1 MSAERDNY
9 TSGGGEWMIEVFPVH
24 ATLPA
29 SDLSRARHWYQERMG
44 LTPIREDEVGLW
56 YEFAGSRL
64 LLYETSLAGTAQNTA
79 AEWLVEDIESVMA
92 DLRSHGVAFEEYDF
106 PGLKTENGLGAIGN
120 HKAAWFKDSEGNIP
134 SLDEP
139 PPGWAS

>member
-1 MSAERDNY
+1 MPPKHDNY
-9 TSGGGEWMIEVFPVH
+9 TESVIEVSPVH

-29 SDLSRARHWYQERMG
+29 SDLARARRWYAEKMG

-64 LLYETSLAGTAQNTA
+64 LIYESSLAGTAQNTA
-79 AEWLVEDIESVMA
+79 AEWLVEDIAKVMA
-92 DLRSHGVAFEEYDF
+92 DLRKRDVEFEEYDF
-106 PGLKTENGLGAIGN
+106 PGLKTQNGVGMIGM
-120 HKAAWFKDSEGNIP
+120 HKAAWFKDSEGNIL

>member
-1 MSAERDNY
+1 MSAKLDNY
-9 TSGGGEWMIEVFPVH
+9 TPEVMLEAFPVH

-29 SDLSRARHWYQERMG
+29 SDLARARRWYQEKMG
-44 LTPIREDEVGLW
+44 LTLVREDEVGLW

-92 DLRSHGVAFEEYDF
+92 DLRERGVVFEEYDF
-106 PGLKTENGLGAIGN
+106 PGLQTENGVGTIGT
-120 HKAAWFKDSEGNIP
+120 HKAAWFKDSEGNIL